1 MTEHLGET
9 VMSSVIDRTTGE
21 VIVTPLSPVLGAE
34 ISGVDLTRELTP
46 SQVKRIRDAWNKY
59 IVLVIRGQDLTLEQ
73 QKAFAANFGELG
85 ERKRAKNETFRKKIE
100 GVQQTDPHTLLVSNI
115 KVDGNPIGAF
125 GEGEMWFHI
134 DSGYAEKPYNYTFL
148 YGLELP
154 SVGGN
159 TRFVNMY
166 TVYDR
171 LPEEIKRKIAGRKA
185 LHVHEYKRAERVD
198 TSADVSDAPH
208 FAHPIA
214 VTHSESGRKSLFV
227 DRLMTFRIE
236 GMPHEESEDLLNYL
250 FDFSENPEFIY
261 EHEWKL
267 KDLIMWDNRCTIHGR
282 TWFPETENRLL
293 RRCTV
298 EGGPMR
304 E

>member
-1 MTEHLGET
+1 
-9 VMSSVIDRTTGE
+9 MSTLTQVK
-21 VIVTPLSPVLGAE
+21 VTPLSPVLGAE
-34 ISGVDLTRELTP
+34 ISGVDLRRELTP
-46 SQVKRIRDAWNKY
+46 DEVEQIRAAWHKH
-59 IVLVIRGQDLTLEQ
+59 IVLVIRGQDLTLEE
-73 QKAFAANFGELG
+73 QKRFAANFGDLG
-85 ERKRAKNETFRKKIE
+85 ERKRAKSENYRKKIE
-100 GVQQTDPHTLLVSNI
+100 GLYQTDPHTLLVSNI
-115 KVDGNPIGAF
+115 KVDGKPIGAF

-134 DSGYAEKPYNYTFL
+134 DSGYAEKPYKYTFL

-159 TRFVNMY
+159 TRFVNTY
-166 TVYDR
+166 TAYEK
-171 LPEEIKRKIAGRKA
+171 LPDEIKRKIAGRKA

-208 FAHPIA
+208 WSHPIA
-214 VTHSESGRKSLFV
+214 ITHPETGRKALFV

-236 GMPHEESEDLLNYL
+236 GMPHDESEALLSTL
-250 FDFSENPEFIY
+250 FDHAENPDFIY

-267 KDLIMWDNRCTIHGR
+267 KDLIMWDNRATIHGR
-282 TWFPETENRLL
+282 TWFPEHENRLL

-298 EGGPMR
+298 EGTPLF

>member
-1 MTEHLGET
+1 MNTLT
-9 VMSSVIDRTTGE
+9 RLT
-21 VIVTPLSPVLGAE
+21 VTPLSPVLGAE
-34 ISGVDLTRELTP
+34 ISGVDLRRGLTP
-46 SQVKRIRDAWNKY
+46 DEVEQIRAAWQKH

-73 QKAFAANFGELG
+73 QKAFAANFGDLG
-85 ERKRAKNETFRKKIE
+85 ERKRAASALAKKVE
-100 GVQQTDPHTLLVSNI
+100 GVLQTDPHTLLVSNI
-115 KVDGNPIGAF
+115 KVDGKPIGAF

-134 DSGYAEKPYNYTFL
+134 DSGYAEKPYKYTFL
-148 YGLELP
+148 YGMELP
-154 SVGGN
+154 SIGGN
-159 TRFVNMY
+159 TRFVNCY
-166 TVYDR
+166 TAYDK
-171 LPEEIKRKIAGRKA
+171 LPEEIKRRIAGRKA

-214 VTHSESGRKSLFV
+214 ITHPETGRKSLFV

-236 GMPHEESEDLLNYL
+236 GMSHAESEELLNFL
-250 FDFSENPEFIY
+250 FDHAENPAFIY
-261 EHEWKL
+261 EHEWRL

-298 EGGPMR
+298 EGGPLS